1 MLFCDMPLF
10 GASLEVISTEKTVRS
25 LTFFRENYSSLI
37 LIVVIVDSYSRSS
50 DYFKSLL
57 LPQLLRGE
65 NDSKQSDEFQA
76 TWKRNCHYPIKPKT
90 FFCPFCQQ
98 KKHLHV
104 HRRSVSVQDGF
115 FESTELFSLYHCI
128 RIRTQGRVLEFW
140 DAFQGRVGTF

>member
-76 TWKRNCHYPIKPKT
+76 KRNVLFCFLRDLAHRSIDGLESWARFELPRVRKSGLRIPENFARGIRNPK
-90 FFCPFCQQ
+90 
-98 KKHLHV
+98 LWNAEY
-104 HRRSVSVQDGF
+104 S
-115 FESTELFSLYHCI
+115 
-128 RIRTQGRVLEFW
+128 
-140 DAFQGRVGTF
+140 

>member
-10 GASLEVISTEKTVRS
+10 GASLEVISTEKTVRI

-76 TWKRNCHYPIKPKT
+76 T
-90 FFCPFCQQ
+90 
-98 KKHLHV
+98 
-104 HRRSVSVQDGF
+104 
-115 FESTELFSLYHCI
+115 
-128 RIRTQGRVLEFW
+128 
-140 DAFQGRVGTF
+140 

>member
-76 TWKRNCHYPIKPKT
+76 T
-90 FFCPFCQQ
+90 
-98 KKHLHV
+98 
-104 HRRSVSVQDGF
+104 
-115 FESTELFSLYHCI
+115 
-128 RIRTQGRVLEFW
+128 
-140 DAFQGRVGTF
+140 

>member
-25 LTFFRENYSSLI
+25 LTFFRENCSSLI

-76 TWKRNCHYPIKPKT
+76 T
-90 FFCPFCQQ
+90 
-98 KKHLHV
+98 
-104 HRRSVSVQDGF
+104 
-115 FESTELFSLYHCI
+115 
-128 RIRTQGRVLEFW
+128 
-140 DAFQGRVGTF
+140 

>member
-76 TWKRNCHYPIKPKT
+76 K
-90 FFCPFCQQ
+90 
-98 KKHLHV
+98 
-104 HRRSVSVQDGF
+104 
-115 FESTELFSLYHCI
+115 
-128 RIRTQGRVLEFW
+128 
-140 DAFQGRVGTF
+140 